1 MALQYSLGNSENWS
15 LAYSESV
22 TAANAPGSGD
32 RYIPIPEIEVPILL
46 TSQVIAVFCQ
56 SSQASPRWKL
66 GGLMNL
72 KVQTGILTG
81 GEFDTYPFEKKRIW
95 LNRITLFTLPVL
107 TPDYSLSFD
116 IPYWLRQISISVYE
130 YTGPIVDPLQVKVDS
145 IDTRLESLSAD
156 FQEYITNNP

>member
-1 MALQYSLGNSENWS
+1 MALQYSLGNSDNWV
-15 LAYSESV
+15 LAYSVRV

-156 FQEYITNNP
+156 FQQYITNNP